1 MHLKRHTASMPTFS
15 AFSIENDTEPCC
27 ANPPLLSPAAHP
39 QRQPKTDPVIER
51 KRGDIASQRMTSLEL
66 YLVESLAVDAEG
78 FEIGAGGLAMCA
90 NSGRNRERCTENGES
105 FTEEVTRCLCN
116 LTHFSLHL

>member
-1 MHLKRHTASMPTFS
+1 MGNYA
-15 AFSIENDTEPCC
+15 EPSC
-27 ANPPLLSPAAHP
+27 ANPALFAPAAYP
-39 QRQPKTDPVIER
+39 PRQPKTDPVIER
-51 KRGDIASQRMTSLEL
+51 KRGDIASQRMMTSLEL

>member
-1 MHLKRHTASMPTFS
+1 
-15 AFSIENDTEPCC
+15 
-27 ANPPLLSPAAHP
+27 
-39 QRQPKTDPVIER
+39 
-51 KRGDIASQRMTSLEL
+51 LEL
-66 YLVESLAVDAEG
+66 NLVESLAIDAEG
-78 FEIGAGGLAMCA
+78 FEIGTGGLAMRA